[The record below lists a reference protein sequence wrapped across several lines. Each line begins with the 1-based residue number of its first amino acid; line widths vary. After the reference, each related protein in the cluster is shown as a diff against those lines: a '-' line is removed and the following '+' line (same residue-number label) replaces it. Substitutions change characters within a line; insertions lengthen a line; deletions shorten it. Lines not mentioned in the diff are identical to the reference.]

1 MKTRRARSVREART
15 DRPDSYFQRRQGQEG
30 WWLVGY
36 CVVMVL
42 ALYTQYYAAF
52 LAAGL
57 TVAGLVELWRQRRT
71 RRAAVWLGA
80 QAVVALLFLPWV
92 LYAGPKLV
100 SYVSQKIVAD
110 SDKPL
115 GLVEYLARHL
125 SAYAAGHLE
134 GPLTPWWPIGLL
146 GVVALSWGLWHM
158 SHRSTRSKLH
168 AQAQEAGADSS
179 VQIAFFQVI
188 RFLLIALATVLLLGW
203 LVNLTFPFFPERGE
217 RLLLLGL
224 PLFILLVATT
234 IAALWDS
241 PQRISRPAP
250 NAPRSTLHPPRSLL
264 PSCSLP
270 LSRWPRSTW
279 CHAIRMRTIGR

>member
-1 MKTRRARSVREART
+1 MDLGSPVLRIGA
-15 DRPDSYFQRRQGQEG
+15 G
-30 WWLVGY
+30 WRVESGGWLVGY

-42 ALYTQYYAAF
+42 ALYTQYYAGF
-52 LAAGL
+52 LAVGL
-57 TVAGLVELWRQRRT
+57 TVAGLVELWRQRRP

-125 SAYAAGHLE
+125 SAYTAGHLE
-134 GPLTPWWPIGLL
+134 GPLTPWWPLGLV
-146 GVVALSWGLWHM
+146 GAVALGWGIWRM
-158 SHRSTRSKLH
+158 ARRSARSNLH
-168 AQAQEAGADSS
+168 SQTQEGSADSS
-179 VQIAFFQVI
+179 GQIAFFQVI
-188 RFLLIALATVLLLGW
+188 RFLLIALAIVLLLGW

-234 IAALWDS
+234 IAALWES
-241 PQRISRPAP
+241 PSTRSDPSTLHP
-250 NAPRSTLHPPRSLL
+250 TPSTLHPPSSSP
-264 PSCSLP
+264 PS
-270 LSRWPRSTW
+270 
-279 CHAIRMRTIGR
+279 